1 MNKNMFFK
9 VGTWMTKGVKIAD
22 NEGRNGWRI
31 LQQNKVRRRQKWKRP
46 QQQERLPDHFQ
57 DVTQKSGKGPVNA
70 CRESVHRFD
79 FDVRVFRKFTF
90 KARASVA
97 EKRD

>member
-46 QQQERLPDHFQ
+46 QQQERLPDHF
-57 DVTQKSGKGPVNA
+57 
-70 CRESVHRFD
+70 
-79 FDVRVFRKFTF
+79 
-90 KARASVA
+90 
-97 EKRD
+97 